1 MCLYCEIIPKD
12 CLKRK
17 KKKRK
22 LNKEKE
28 EKLSNEQG
36 HC

>member
-17 KKKRK
+17 K
-22 LNKEKE
+22 LSEEKE